1 MQVLVMALLSPG
13 EVAPDFSLTA
23 TDGSVVKLSER
34 RGSRVVLYFYPRD
47 DTPGCTIEACSFRD
61 NLSDLTSRGV
71 QIFGVSDDSV
81 ASHEKFSAK
90 YDLNFPLL
98 ADTEHGMLED
108 YGAWVEKKQYGRVFM
123 GTQRIT
129 YLIGPDGKIEH
140 VWPDVV
146 PKDHVAEIL
155 EVIDA

>member
-1 MQVLVMALLSPG
+1 MSLLSPG

-34 RGSRVVLYFYPRD
+34 LGSRVVLYFYPRD

-61 NLSDLTSRGV
+61 NLSELTSRGV
-71 QIFGVSDDSV
+71 EIFGVSDDNV

-90 YDLNFPLL
+90 YDLNFLLL

-108 YGAWVEKKQYGRVFM
+108 YGAWVEKKQYGRNFM
-123 GTQRIT
+123 GTQRVT
-129 YLIGPDGKIEH
+129 YLIDPDGKIEH
-140 VWPDVV
+140 VWPEVV

-155 EVIDA
+155 ELIDA

>member
-1 MQVLVMALLSPG
+1 MSLLSPG

-23 TDGSVVKLSER
+23 TDGSVGKLSER
-34 RGSRVVLYFYPRD
+34 HGSRVVLYFYPRD

-61 NLSDLTSRGV
+61 NLAELTSRGV
-71 QIFGVSDDSV
+71 EIFGVSDDNV
-81 ASHEKFSAK
+81 ASHEKFSEK
-90 YDLNFPLL
+90 YDLNFLLL

-108 YGAWVEKKQYGRVFM
+108 YGAWVEKKQYGRTFM

-155 EVIDA
+155 EVIDT

>member
-1 MQVLVMALLSPG
+1 MSLLSPG

-34 RGSRVVLYFYPRD
+34 HGSRVVLYFYPRD

-61 NLSDLTSRGV
+61 NLAELTSRGV
-71 QIFGVSDDSV
+71 EIFGVSDDNV
-81 ASHEKFSAK
+81 ASHEKFSEK
-90 YDLNFPLL
+90 YDLNFLLL

-108 YGAWVEKKQYGRVFM
+108 YGAWVEKKQYGRTFM

-129 YLIGPDGKIEH
+129 YLIGPDGKMLFRRIT
-140 VWPDVV
+140 WL
-146 PKDHVAEIL
+146 KFSR
-155 EVIDA
+155 

>member
-1 MQVLVMALLSPG
+1 MLSPG
-13 EVAPDFSLTA
+13 EVAPDFTLTA
-23 TDGSVVKLSER
+23 TDGSVVKLSDR

-61 NLSDLTSRGV
+61 NLSELTSRGV
-71 QIFGVSDDSV
+71 EVFGVSDDDV
-81 ASHEKFSAK
+81 VSHEKFSAK
-90 YDLNFPLL
+90 YELNFLLL
-98 ADTEHGMLED
+98 ADTEHDTLEG
-108 YGAWVEKKQYGRVFM
+108 YGAWVEKKQYGRTFM

-129 YLIGPDGKIEH
+129 YLVGSDGKIEH

-155 EVIDA
+155 EVINA